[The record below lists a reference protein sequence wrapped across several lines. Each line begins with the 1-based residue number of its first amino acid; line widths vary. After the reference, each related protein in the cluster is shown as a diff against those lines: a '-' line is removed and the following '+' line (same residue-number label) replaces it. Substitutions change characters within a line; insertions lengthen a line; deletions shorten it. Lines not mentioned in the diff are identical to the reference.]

1 MNEKIDDEAVCVARK
16 YGNTLELTTSLGNH
30 QQPIKKLNKD
40 EYVVKRTGEIKQYVH
55 HEKDD
60 YANLHNVRATMR
72 RLRRL
77 ISVNFDNQ
85 ELKRSALWITLTYA
99 ENMQSA
105 SRLQRDFKRFMARL
119 SDYLGISQSDFIW
132 ISCVEPQ
139 ARGAYHIHL
148 LIKHKNPNFKL
159 FLPNKLVNRLWGQG
173 FVNVQRISRTKNN
186 ALSRYLSAYLT
197 DLALTDDGELDE
209 KVATGSNLFGKGK
222 KRSKSVIK
230 GARLGLY
237 QRDMKIF
244 RHSIGLPSEEKMIGK
259 KSYVLW
265 AFDFKNQSTEQ
276 TFFKHFKIDRD
287 KDSPPFE
294 FDVEYLAINQ

>member
-1 MNEKIDDEAVCVARK
+1 MSEKIENDAVCLARR
-16 YGNTLELTTSLGNH
+16 YGNTVELTTSLGNH
-30 QQPIKKLNKD
+30 LQPIKKLNSD
-40 EYVVKRTGEIKQYVH
+40 EYVVKRTGEIKRYVH
-55 HEKDD
+55 HAKDD

-72 RLRRL
+72 KLRRL

-105 SRLQRDFKRFMARL
+105 SRLQSDFKRFMARL
-119 SDYLGISQSDFIW
+119 CDYLNVKQSDFIW

-148 LIKHKNPNFKL
+148 LIKHKNANFKL
-159 FLPNKLVNRLWGQG
+159 FLPNALVREMWGQG

-197 DLALTDDGELDE
+197 DLAITDDGELDE
-209 KVATGSNLFGKGK
+209 SISAEKRLFGGQK
-222 KRSKSVIK
+222 KKKKSVIK

-237 QRDMKIF
+237 QRDMNIF
-244 RHSIGLPSEEKMIGK
+244 RHSVGLPSEKKMVGK
-259 KSYVLW
+259 KSFVLW
-265 AFDFKNQSTEQ
+265 NFGLKNKELKQ
-276 TFFKHFKIDRD
+276 TFFKHFKIEND
-287 KDSPPFE
+287 KESPPFE
-294 FDVEYLAINQ
+294 FDVEYLVLDQ